1 MAKVS
6 LSDSQQRALTNSIL
20 RLFKKHPVAA
30 IVAAVAVV
38 IVLGGSS
45 ILSGVGG
52 SADQPSAGSVDANGM
67 TQAQVVR
74 VVDGD
79 TIQVDLDG
87 ERQRVRLIGI
97 NCPESVAEEEYRNT
111 AEGVDASDFTKSIVS
126 EGDTVWL
133 QSDQND
139 TDQYDRLLRYVW
151 IELPTD
157 PFDEDEIA
165 GKMLNAIL
173 VSEGYAEARVYDNDD
188 LYADEL
194 DDLEREA
201 VRNDRGVSYMWA
213 EG

>member
-6 LSDSQQRALTNSIL
+6 LSDSQQRALTNSVL
-20 RLFKKHPVAA
+20 RLFRKHPVAA
-30 IVAAVAVV
+30 LVVAVAIV
-38 IVLGGSS
+38 IALGAGNL
-45 ILSGVGG
+45 LSGAGG
-52 SADQPSAGSVDANGM
+52 SAAQPSSGGSGVDGLV
-67 TQAQVVR
+67 QAQVVR

-97 NCPESVAEEEYRNT
+97 NCPESVAEEEHRNT
-111 AEGVDASDFTKSIVS
+111 AEGVDASEFTKAIVS

-151 IELPTD
+151 IELPSD
-157 PFDEDEIA
+157 PFDEGEIES
-165 GKMLNAIL
+165 KMLNAIL

-194 DDLEREA
+194 EDLERDA

-213 EG
+213 